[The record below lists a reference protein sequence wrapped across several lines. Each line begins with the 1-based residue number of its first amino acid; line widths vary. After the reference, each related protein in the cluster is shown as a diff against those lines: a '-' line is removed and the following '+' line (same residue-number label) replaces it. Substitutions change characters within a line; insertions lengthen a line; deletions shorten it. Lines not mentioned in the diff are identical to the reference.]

1 MSLAR
6 DEDYITII
14 SRDEFE
20 TLALRV
26 GNDPITRRE
35 LIQAILD
42 INGLMEGVENLINPK
57 HRRKKWCYITTNMC
71 QSQRLKNS

>member
-1 MSLAR
+1 MPLER

-42 INGLMEGVENLINPK
+42 INGLMEGAEHLISPK
-57 HRRKKWCYITTNMC
+57 HRRKK
-71 QSQRLKNS
+71 